1 MSKTIDEKVVEM
13 RFDNK
18 DFEKNVGQTMSTL
31 DKFKQKLNLSG
42 ASKGLEDINK
52 ASNKVDMRGMSSA
65 IESVQAKFSAL
76 QVAGIT
82 ALANITNSAVNAGKR
97 IVSALTIDPITTGFQ
112 EYETQIGAVQTILA
126 NTESKGTTLQD
137 VNAALDT
144 LNTYADKT
152 IYNFTEMTR
161 NIGTFTAAGIDLE
174 NSVSAIQGIANL
186 AAVSGSTSQQA
197 SVAMYQLSQALASG
211 TVKLIDWNSVVN
223 AGMGGQVFQDALKR
237 TAKVMGT
244 NVDEIIK
251 KNGSF
256 RESLREG
263 WLTADVLTETLN
275 QFTMAAEEGT
285 EEWNNYMDALKK
297 KGYTEKQAKEILNM
311 ANTATDAATKVK
323 TFTQLWS
330 TLKESA
336 QSGWTQSWE
345 IIVGDFEEAKS
356 LLTEISDTIGKIISD
371 SANSRNELLSGGL
384 SSGWKQ
390 LLNAGIVDEEGFKE
404 TLESV
409 AKDAKVSIDEI
420 QKSLGS
426 DATFED
432 ALMEGLKQGKLNAD
446 MFTESVHKMAKKMSK
461 MSAEE
466 LKAAGYTTDHVQ
478 QIKKL
483 SNGLK
488 DSSVSMDE
496 FIKKMS
502 RPSGRENII
511 QALWNSFNAILEII
525 KPVQEAFREIFPK
538 MTGEELYSITEAIEK
553 FTEKLIISSE
563 TADKIKNT
571 FKGFFAVLDIGI
583 TFIKEIAS
591 GIIRLISNFT
601 RN

>member
-18 DFEKNVGQTMSTL
+18 DFEKNIGQTMSTL

-488 DSSVSMDE
+488 DGSVSMDE

>member
-18 DFEKNVGQTMSTL
+18 DFEKNIGQTMSTL

-409 AKDAKVSIDEI
+409 AKDAKVSIDDI

-488 DSSVSMDE
+488 DGSVSMDE